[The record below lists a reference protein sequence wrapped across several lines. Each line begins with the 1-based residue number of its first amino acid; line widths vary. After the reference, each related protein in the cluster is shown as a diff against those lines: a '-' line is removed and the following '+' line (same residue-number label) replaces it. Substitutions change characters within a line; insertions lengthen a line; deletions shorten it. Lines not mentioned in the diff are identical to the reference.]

1 MGPFATDSVQAGT
14 FKGFLNVTLR
24 TSNAQ
29 LGLDIV
35 DQMCVQ
41 LGMGSWGFTL
51 FWVGYILAENIFL
64 ETLWI

>member
-41 LGMGSWGFTL
+41 LRM
-51 FWVGYILAENIFL
+51 
-64 ETLWI
+64 